1 MTSATRSTSS
11 EALSG
16 ITVPDHPASQVCVDA
31 PGSGPGY
38 WTGAPSVCFENG
50 VFWLAYRVRRPLDAG
65 RGVAVTLARSDDGVN
80 FETVASVGRDIFGAA
95 SLERPALLTTG
106 DGGWRLYLS
115 CSTPNSKHWWIEALD
130 ATDVVDLP
138 TGKRTMVLPGDEL
151 TGVKDPV
158 VHRDENGWRMWVCC
172 HPLDDPDATDRMNSR
187 FATSE
192 DGLTWDVG
200 PVAIEGRPG
209 AWDARGAR
217 ITAVTAQ
224 GDRLVAYY
232 DGRATSA
239 ENWFERTGVAQGP
252 AQGPSVGTFAAI
264 GEQPVA
270 RSPHGD
276 HALRY
281 LDVVDLPD
289 GSRRLYYE
297 AALPDGSHDLRTEL
311 VKPE

>member
-1 MTSATRSTSS
+1 MTTAMSSTPP
-11 EALSG
+11 EALDG
-16 ITVPDHPASQVCVDA
+16 ITVPDHSASQVCVDA
-31 PGSGPGY
+31 PGAGPGH
-38 WTGAPSVCFENG
+38 WTGAPSVCFQDG

-65 RGVAVTLARSDDGVN
+65 RGVAVTLARSEDGVN
-80 FETVASVGRDIFGAA
+80 FETVASVSRDIFGAA
-95 SLERPALLTTG
+95 SLERPALRPTG

-130 ATDVVDLP
+130 ADKVADLP
-138 TGKRTMVLPGDEL
+138 EGRRTVVLPGDEL

-158 VHRDENGWRMWVCC
+158 VHRDENGWQMWVCC
-172 HPLDDPDATDRMNSR
+172 HPLDDPDATDRMNTR
-187 FATSE
+187 YATSA

-200 PVAIEGRPG
+200 PVAIEGRVG
-209 AWDARGAR
+209 LWDARGAR
-217 ITAVTAQ
+217 VTAVVGR
-224 GDRLVAYY
+224 GDHLVAYY

-252 AQGPSVGTFAAI
+252 ASGPGVGTFTAI
-264 GEQPVA
+264 GEQPIA

-311 VKPE
+311 V